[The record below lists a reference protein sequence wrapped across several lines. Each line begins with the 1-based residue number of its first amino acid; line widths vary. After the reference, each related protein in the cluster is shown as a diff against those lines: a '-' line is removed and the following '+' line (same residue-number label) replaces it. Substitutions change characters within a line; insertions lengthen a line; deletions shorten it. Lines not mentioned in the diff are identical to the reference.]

1 MTEQAHELELH
12 PESGTI
18 EEVYEE
24 RPAYWR
30 GSYHTTSRIW
40 YVIGLCLALL
50 VLFILIGSV
59 LTIGDHLMSANT
71 VLGIVFYVLVV
82 ALVIVGIVYPVV
94 RVFTHPV
101 FSLYRLHDQQGRA
114 KMRWCRRL
122 ANNLIQNAELTAE
135 ERAAVHA
142 CLETGSDADDQLI
155 AFFNA
160 HIVPTLDAE
169 TRSAAK
175 AVFFATAISRSA
187 LVDIVTMLTIN
198 FNLVKAIVERCGF
211 RPTTAALWR
220 LYGRVM
226 LSALVAAGLE
236 DIDLDGLLGNLMGGG
251 TGARISGSL
260 LSSATQGTINAFLVY
275 RVGVMTKRYLCAADG
290 APSFAKLR
298 RASYGEALRLMR
310 TSGFMTEVLSSLRSK
325 TTQVASS
332 AVSAVRTAATDAGR
346 AAASSVTSAVTT
358 AADAVKTHVIPHGR
372 TDQEHRISDET

>member
-1 MTEQAHELELH
+1 MEQANELELR
-12 PESGTI
+12 PENGTI
-18 EEVYEE
+18 EEIYGEGS
-24 RPAYWR
+24 AFTR
-30 GSYHTTSRIW
+30 GARRTTSKIW
-40 YVIGLCLALL
+40 YVIGICLALL
-50 VLFILIGSV
+50 VMFILIGSV

-71 VLGIVFYVLVV
+71 ALGIAFYVLVV
-82 ALVIVGIVYPVV
+82 ALVVVGIIYPIV

-122 ANNLIQNAELTAE
+122 ANNLIENAELTTE
-135 ERAAVHA
+135 ERMTVHS
-142 CLETGSDADDQLI
+142 CLQMGDEADDLLI
-155 AFFNA
+155 DFFNA

-175 AVFFATAISRSA
+175 AVFFATAISRSS

-220 LYGRVM
+220 LYSRVM

-236 DIDLDGLLGNLMGGG
+236 DMDLDVLLGNLMGGG

-275 RVGVMTKRYLCAADG
+275 RVGIMTKRYLCSDKG
-290 APSFAKLR
+290 APNFAKLR
-298 RASYGEALRLMR
+298 RVSYGEALRLMR

-325 TTQVASS
+325 TTQVATS

-346 AAASSVTSAVTT
+346 AAASTVASAVST
-358 AADAVKTHVIPHGR
+358 AADAVKSRVVSHSR
-372 TDQEHRISDET
+372 SEQEQSGADDA